1 MTGAA
6 VDPKAGATASDGTR
20 RDRRTD
26 EGKKVLFGEA
36 GKDKRAL
43 SDKEK
48 RWRMPSRY
56 QISEKLGQGS
66 YGCVCEALDTEKNRR
81 VAIKRTDHLFDDAM
95 DARRTLREVAIL
107 SLLRHDNVVRL
118 LDVFA
123 PGDGHSDFNELYVVM
138 ELCDSDLRKLCRSA
152 TCLSPLHLRRML
164 WTLLC
169 GLKYVHSAGVYHR
182 DLKPANCLVNQG
194 CDVKICDFGLAR
206 AVGGEGS
213 GREEVNLFARQQ
225 RPRSLTG
232 HVVTRW
238 YRAPELILLQEQ
250 YTELIDMWS
259 VGCIYAELLGMYEG
273 IDPKDRGPLFKG
285 TACFPL
291 SPHGNE
297 QEMAAPAAG
306 AYRHA
311 KEDQLEMIF
320 DVIGTPTDAEVDMM
334 DDVEAKKYLKSF
346 TSRKGEGFKRR
357 IPQAD
362 SEDRDVL
369 EQLVCFNPEERPS
382 AQQLLDH
389 NIFAEVREPHKEV
402 KAKSVATLSFKEE
415 ADISKHRLKEYIVRE
430 MRKYRAAA
438 GSTTEA
444 GRAGSGCCGRP
455 SLLTGGRAVNGSKRS
470 SASKGSMP
478 HSASRGSLPPI

>member
-6 VDPKAGATASDGTR
+6 VDPKAAGAAALDAARDGR
-20 RDRRTD
+20 VDV
-26 EGKKVLFGEA
+26 GKKVAFGEA
-36 GKDKRAL
+36 DKDKKAG
-43 SDKEK
+43 DKER

-56 QISEKLGQGS
+56 QVAEKLGQGS
-66 YGCVCEALDTEKNRR
+66 YGCVCEAHDAEQGCK

-123 PGDGHSDFNELYVVM
+123 PGDGLSDFNELYVVM
-138 ELCDSDLRKLCRSA
+138 ELCDSDLKKLCRSA
-152 TCLSPLHLRRML
+152 TWLSALHLRRML

-169 GLKYVHSAGVYHR
+169 GLKYVHSAGIYHR

-213 GREEVNLFARQQ
+213 SKEEVNLLARQQ
-225 RPRSLTG
+225 QPARHLTG

-238 YRAPELILLQEQ
+238 YRAPELILLQEE

-273 IDPKDRGPLFKG
+273 IDPRDRGPLFKG

-291 SPHGNE
+291 SPHGKG
-297 QEMAAPAAG
+297 QELAPPAAG

-320 DVIGTPTDAEVDMM
+320 NVIGTPTDAEVDMM
-334 DDVEAKKYLKSF
+334 HDAEAKKYLKSF
-346 TSRKGEGFKRR
+346 TSRRGDGFKKR

-369 EQLVCFNPEERPS
+369 RQLICFHPEKRPS
-382 AQQLLDH
+382 AEQLLDH
-389 NIFAEVREPHKEV
+389 KIFADVRERHKEV
-402 KAKSVATLSFKEE
+402 KAKSVVTLSFREE
-415 ADISKHRLKEYIVRE
+415 AEISKHRLKEYMVKE
-430 MRKYRAAA
+430 MRKFRAPAS
-438 GSTTEA
+438 STAEA
-444 GRAGSGCCGRP
+444 EKRAGGANGGRP
-455 SLLTGGRAVNGSKRS
+455 SLLTGGRAAGSKRS
-470 SASKGSMP
+470 STASKS
-478 HSASRGSLPPI
+478 SLPPIA